1 MGAQTAIERR
11 LVGNRAGAVEGAEVG
26 IRHLVSSLQGASL
39 PSPIRPSIWSLSA
52 TESIALTLCNV
63 AIYFHSRGIFR
74 LFVAQQGQRTL
85 AERRQG
91 AGQAESEGERHGAQR
106 NRHRDGGQEDPVE
119 PHQTTH

>member
-63 AIYFHSRGIFR
+63 AIYFHRRGIFR
-74 LFVAQQGQRTL
+74 LFVAQQAQRTL
-85 AERRQG
+85 ATPRQG
-91 AGQAESEGERHGAQR
+91 PAQAESAAHPPAAPPTPHRPRAQ
-106 NRHRDGGQEDPVE
+106 
-119 PHQTTH
+119 PHPSA